1 MSEIW
6 NSFALVDSLDYLLF
20 LHKYIFDTSW
30 GLEYTSF
37 NQIFVLFLI
46 SSLTANTDFTNVNNE
61 QGLKLRMIP
70 LFISIM
76 YSVHFLLIA
85 FFFFFFETEIL
96 FHI

>member
-37 NQIFVLFLI
+37 NQIFVLFF
-46 SSLTANTDFTNVNNE
+46 N
-61 QGLKLRMIP
+61 K
-70 LFISIM
+70 FIDCQ
-76 YSVHFLLIA
+76 Y
-85 FFFFFFETEIL
+85 
-96 FHI
+96 